1 MKLTPIKYQEGWLYV
16 DKKAPVKLDGY
27 PYIVLERLTTGEY
40 ELWQVDNAND
50 TDPKTQ
56 WLIVAQSPNL
66 FLPNIPYIEEV
77 EESIESLA
85 HKVMM
90 NYLTND
96 NPNGDFKH
104 STIGADDNK
113 NWWIAGY
120 KAAQSKGGGY
130 SEADLRKA
138 YEAGIHFNEESNES
152 FGATE
157 SKWKWDTFIESINQP
172 KEIEIEMEKIFYPKN
187 SEPTT
192 VEVGHGC
199 LFNYKP
205 VTYQKDG
212 KKLLKLKH
220 TIS

>member
-1 MKLTPIKYQEGWLYV
+1 MKRIKYQEGWLYV
-16 DKKAPVKLDGY
+16 DR
-27 PYIVLERLTTGEY
+27 ITTPRAGE
-40 ELWQVDNAND
+40 
-50 TDPKTQ
+50 
-56 WLIVAQSPNL
+56 IVAQSPNL
-66 FLPNIPYIEEV
+66 SLPNIPYIEEV
-77 EESIESLA
+77 DDTELSLINA
-85 HKVMM
+85 YKKVVGEH
-90 NYLTND
+90 L
-96 NPNGDFKH
+96 NPYELKL
-104 STIGADDNK
+104 IK
-113 NWWIAGY
+113 WL
-120 KAAQSKGGGY
+120 AAQSKGGY

-212 KKLLKLKH
+212 KTFLKVKQ
-220 TIS
+220 